1 MASLTQKINTRNEA
15 AYAHQGGGMLHVIKA
30 KELKH
35 KDRVKSVPPT
45 PGEWREIKIH
55 DMKSPLLAGNKS
67 GWYDRLNQTPW
78 NDDWLAGWSGSA
90 VGADGLIYCAPFNK
104 NWDNKERHQS
114 LLIIDPDKQTAYVW
128 GSNFG
133 DYPHICAHPNGNLYL
148 IPGTVGTDAGGGLVE
163 IDPVAKTYHSF
174 FPDDHYGI
182 MGTSFSSTNG
192 ANGSGYSTGTGIAT
206 TGGTG
211 TGCTVDIH
219 TVDGNGAIQVLPDH
233 GYTINNK
240 GKGYTV
246 GDEVTITGGNGA
258 AKFEVLGNT
267 FKMVGWESW
276 EGNFNGA
283 APGVIYGTDVNDY
296 DSGLDKWI
304 HGVLAPNN
312 DCIYC
317 IPKNADKVLK
327 IDPVNKKFNLVG
339 SACPDIGLTDNP
351 THLQQKYGGA
361 EKYCHGVLGA
371 DGMIYMIGDRFQ
383 GIGKIDPFTDTVSW
397 LHLTITES
405 MLPGMTLIKEA
416 TYDYTN
422 WTSTVGTAGEY
433 TKRLFESAA
442 LGPDGKIYIV
452 PKSFPWITVYDPK
465 TNSIEKLGPG
475 ASCAPALVMLLN
487 ETNYLDH
494 YNDYIDRK
502 NKTDEGEGLKSN
514 FYFGN
519 NYWAMMDE
527 LDTDGNT
534 YTHESGDK
542 TTFDNTHCVLDYM
555 PSWTGAVLAQDGCI
569 YSLPTAMH
577 HGNNSHMMNYNDS
590 AYNIAAGKMIKIN
603 PATSTWEFVEL
614 EPWYGEKWSQIVT
627 VDPAS
632 PDTLQSPKNDMMKV
646 FDGSYSTYVEGPAN
660 GTVRFKFDPPVD
672 LNGISVE
679 TFSHDTEFRCSAD
692 QNNWYT
698 IGTYGD
704 DQLLPTPASLD
715 PSVRSVIEWIEMR
728 GLNGNPPQLS
738 MIRIEDRA
746 DLAYGSGSN
755 ALIDKGKGHE
765 SKLTALG
772 RHPVLAPNGK
782 IYTAPS
788 FINRMAKDIAYQP
801 NGVFEYAIPSVV
813 KPAEWLYGPY
823 TSNK

>member
-15 AYAHQGGGMLHVIKA
+15 AYSHQGGGMLHVIKA

-55 DMKSPLLAGNKS
+55 QTLD
-67 GWYDRLNQTPW
+67 GWYDRLDQTPQ
-78 NDDWLAGWSGSA
+78 NDNNMGGWSGSA
-90 VGADGLIYCAPFNK
+90 VGSDGLIYCAPFNK
-104 NWDNKERHQS
+104 NWDNKEKHQS
-114 LLIIDPDKQTAYVW
+114 LLIIDPNVGAAYVW

-148 IPGTVGTDAGGGLVE
+148 IPGEASTDAGGGLYE
-163 IDPVAKTYHSF
+163 IDPVAKTYHNF

-182 MGTSFSSTNG
+182 VGTNFSSVNG
-192 ANGSGYSTGTGIAT
+192 ANGSGYSTGTNIAT

-219 TVDGNGAIQVLPDH
+219 TVDGNGAIQVDPH
-233 GYTINNK
+233 GYTINNR

-246 GDEVTITGGNGA
+246 GDEITITGGNGA
-258 AKFEVLGNT
+258 AKFEVIGNT
-267 FKMVGWESW
+267 FKMLGWESW
-276 EGNFNGA
+276 EGNFSGA
-283 APGVIYGTDVNDY
+283 APGVIHGTDVNDY

-317 IPKNADKVLK
+317 IPKNANKVLK

-339 SACPDIGLTDNP
+339 SACPDIGLTDDP
-351 THLQQKYGGA
+351 TFLQQKYGGA
-361 EKYCHGVLGA
+361 EKYCQGVLGA

-416 TYDYTN
+416 TYDYNT
-422 WTSTVGTAGEY
+422 WSGTVGTAGEF

-442 LGPDGKIYIV
+442 LAPNGKIYIV

-465 TNSIEKLGPG
+465 TNTIEKLGPG
-475 ASCAPALVMLLN
+475 AGCAKALVMLLN

-494 YNDYIDRK
+494 YNDYVNRL
-502 NKTDEGEGLKSN
+502 NYTNGKSN
-514 FYFGN
+514 FYMGT
-519 NYWAMMDE
+519 NYWDMWDE

-534 YTHESGDK
+534 YHVESGDK

-555 PSWTGAVLAQDGCI
+555 PAWTGAVLAQDGCI

-577 HGNNSHMMNYNDS
+577 HGNNSFMMNYNDS

-603 PATSTWEFVEL
+603 PATESYEFVEL
-614 EPWYGEKWSQIVT
+614 DPWYGVSWVDRFT
-627 VDPAS
+627 VDPNS
-632 PDTLQSPKNDMMKV
+632 PDTLQSPNNDMMKV
-646 FDGSYSTYVEGPAN
+646 FDGSYETYVEGPAN

-672 LNGISVE
+672 VNGMSAE
-679 TFSHDTEFRCSAD
+679 TYSHDTEFRCSTDPTNWRTVTQFGSD
-692 QNNWYT
+692 Q
-698 IGTYGD
+698 I
-704 DQLLPTPASLD
+704 LPTPANLD
-715 PSVRSVIEWIEMR
+715 PTVRHVVEWIEMR
-728 GLNGNPPQLS
+728 GLNGNPPQLT
-738 MIRIEDRA
+738 MLLLGDRA
-746 DLAYGSGSN
+746 GTAYGSGDNVLKDS
-755 ALIDKGKGHE
+755 GKGHE
-765 SKLTALG
+765 SKLTAIG

-782 IYTAPS
+782 IYAAPS
-788 FINRMAKDIAYQP
+788 FINRMAKDIGYQP
-801 NGVFEYAIPSVV
+801 NGVFEYGIPSVV